1 VLESGYSVGMHAVLL
16 PEDSL
21 PATLKLNPDLRMS
34 DDEFFEFCMA
44 NPEYSFERTSQ
55 GEIIIV
61 PPAGYESDSQS
72 LDAGAQLRAWARK
85 DGRGN
90 VSGAT
95 AEFILPT
102 GAAYSPDAA
111 WTSNQRLSRL
121 TKEQRRKFPPVC
133 PEFVIEV
140 MSPTDR
146 LKSAMQK
153 MEEWVRAGV
162 ELGWLIRPDKRTVY
176 IYRAGQKSAEQ
187 RTGIT
192 KLMGEGPVAG
202 FVLDLKVIWA
212 GL

>member
-1 VLESGYSVGMHAVLL
+1 MHAVLL

-21 PATLKLNPDLRMS
+21 PATLKLNPDLHLS
-34 DDEFFEFCMA
+34 DDQFFEFCMA
-44 NPEYSFERTSQ
+44 NPEYSFERTSH

-61 PPAGYESDSQS
+61 PPVGLESNDQESEIIE
-72 LDAGAQLRAWARK
+72 QLRGWAKR
-85 DGRGN
+85 DGRGRGF
-90 VSGAT
+90 GAT

-111 WTSNQRLSRL
+111 WVSNKQLSSL

-146 LKSAMQK
+146 LKSSTQK
-153 MEEWVRAGV
+153 MEGWVRAGV
-162 ELGWLIRPDKRTVY
+162 ELGWLIRPDRRTVY
-176 IYRAGQKSAEQ
+176 IYRAGQKGAEE

-192 KLMGEGPVAG
+192 KLKGEGPVAG
-202 FVLDLKVIWA
+202 FELDLRDIWA